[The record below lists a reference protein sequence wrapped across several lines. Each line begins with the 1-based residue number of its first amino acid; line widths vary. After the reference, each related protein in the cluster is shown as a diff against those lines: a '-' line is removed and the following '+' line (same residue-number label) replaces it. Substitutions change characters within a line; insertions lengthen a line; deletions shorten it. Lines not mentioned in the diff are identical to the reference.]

1 MTKKRSSELIGEFEH
16 IWLAMQSLVPD
27 LPDAVFTMAGGT
39 DVRRHYMKYGHFVAQ
54 QWHVDPGGA
63 TWCEI
68 FVGGEGLRRGGAA
81 VLATLM
87 HEATHALAHVR
98 GIKDTSDHNQYH
110 NGRFRKLAEGTWPLH
125 IETQHDR
132 IGWSYTTLLPRGADE
147 WQSYIDRLDQ
157 LIGEQHMYRLG
168 PSESV
173 GTPVAHRKRTVY
185 ACECGRQVHLTK
197 DMVAHGGVLCGACKH
212 PFVEVTPDGESR

>member
-1 MTKKRSSELIGEFEH
+1 MIKKSGRIIEEFER
-16 IWLAMQSLVPD
+16 IWSAMRQVVPD

-39 DVRRHYMKYGHFVAQ
+39 DARRHYIKYGHFVPK
-54 QWHVDPGGA
+54 QWHVDPDGDE
-63 TWCEI
+63 WCEI

-110 NGRFRKLAEGTWPLH
+110 NQQFRDLAESTWPLH
-125 IETQHDR
+125 IETKHDR
-132 IGWSYTTLLPRGADE
+132 IGWSYTTLRENDAKE
-147 WQSYIDRLDQ
+147 WQGYIDELDA
-157 LIGEQHMYRLG
+157 LIGEEHMYRIG
-168 PSESV
+168 PEEST

-197 DMVAHGGVLCGACKH
+197 DMIAHGGVLCGTCRH